1 MQTVN
6 LLKSG
11 LAFLVVGTTAA
22 LVHLL
27 TFGLLKDYLLPEL
40 ANFAAF
46 LTAFGVSFAG
56 HRWLS
61 FQDAQTSLIQSL
73 QRFALTSMVGF
84 VSNQL
89 VFVIL
94 FRVLQWSDWWALLG
108 ALGLAAVQ
116 TFILSRWWAFK
127 R

>member
-11 LAFLVVGTTAA
+11 VAFVAVGSTAA

-27 TFGLLKDYLLPEL
+27 AFGLLKDFLLPEL
-40 ANFAAF
+40 ANFVAF

-61 FQDAQTSLIQSL
+61 FHDAQTSLIQSL
-73 QRFALTSMVGF
+73 QRFALTSMAGF

-89 VFVIL
+89 LFVIL
-94 FRVLQWSDWWALLG
+94 FRVMQWSDWWALVA